1 MVPECPEAYMGQEI
15 EDNYYILINYFLG
28 HLLRKHAVLPSK
40 DTKKKKKGNGD
51 YINKVTKKEQ

>member
-40 DTKKKKKGNGD
+40 DTKKKRNRD
-51 YINKVTKKEQ
+51 HINKVTKKEQ

>member
-40 DTKKKKKGNGD
+40 DTKKKKGME
-51 YINKVTKKEQ
+51 TTLTR